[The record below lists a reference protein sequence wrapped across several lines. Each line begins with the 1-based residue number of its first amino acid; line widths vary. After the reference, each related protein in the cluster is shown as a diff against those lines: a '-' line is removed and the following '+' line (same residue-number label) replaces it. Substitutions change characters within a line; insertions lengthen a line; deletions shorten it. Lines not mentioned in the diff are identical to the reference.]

1 MYKKITLAFA
11 GFVGL
16 ALSGIA
22 GAADIHTQ
30 SIASTCMSCHG
41 PGGKSQGAIPSL
53 AGLDKD
59 YFVKSMKDFK
69 AGTRAATIMK
79 RHASGYTDAEFEAMA
94 AYFAGLKK

>member
-1 MYKKITLAFA
+1 MYKKTTLVFA
-11 GFVGL
+11 GFIGL

-22 GAADIHTQ
+22 GATDIHTQ

-53 AGLDKD
+53 AGLDKE

-69 AGTRAATIMK
+69 AGTRAASIMK
-79 RHASGYTDAEFEAMA
+79 RHANGYTDAEVEAMA
-94 AYFAGLKK
+94 AYFASLK

>member
-1 MYKKITLAFA
+1 MTKKITLAIA
-11 GFVGL
+11 GLAGL

-53 AGLDKD
+53 AGLDKE

-69 AGTRAATIMK
+69 AGTRAASIMK
-79 RHASGYTDAEFEAMA
+79 RHANGYTDAEVEAMA
-94 AYFAGLKK
+94 AYFAGLK

>member
-1 MYKKITLAFA
+1 MTKKITLAIVGFA
-11 GFVGL
+11 GL

-53 AGLDKD
+53 AGLDKE

-69 AGTRAATIMK
+69 AGTRAASIMK
-79 RHASGYTDAEFEAMA
+79 RHANGYTDAEVEAMA
-94 AYFAGLKK
+94 AYFAGLK